1 MMKIVKL
8 TEIEYPQDS
17 IRSFRIDK
25 NLEYLYNS
33 FQDRLSHRKN
43 SQFILTQLSLK
54 KKSTQI

>member
-43 SQFILTQLSLK
+43 SHAYFDTVIFE